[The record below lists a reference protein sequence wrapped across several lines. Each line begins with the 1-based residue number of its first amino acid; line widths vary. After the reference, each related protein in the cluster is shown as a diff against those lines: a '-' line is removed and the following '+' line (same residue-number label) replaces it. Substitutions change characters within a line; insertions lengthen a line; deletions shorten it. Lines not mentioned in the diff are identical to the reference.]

1 VSASGGAGAVV
12 MDRLAGWPRGC
23 SDDREVILQA
33 PAVDC
38 ARPPVKVAIRG
49 PLRGERCFAL
59 FGATATFA
67 VPFAA
72 FTSLVLYH
80 FYVRGS
86 FLLDSGL
93 LAYLAAH
100 GGAVLPTPHVLG
112 GQSFFATHLTPIF
125 LVTTQLRRW
134 LPVSDA
140 QFFALF
146 IGLCHALPGLGVF
159 WLLRSGFGL
168 RRPMGIVLA
177 ALLGMAF
184 SFNGL
189 ALAIAR
195 YPHFEMLIVGGAIL
209 FAVAL
214 SRGQHLV
221 AAFWFALCLA
231 TREDAGFHLFAILFI
246 LVAVNRWH
254 RVPWSAQRAEIV
266 FAAVALAFSLAEI
279 LLQMAIGEG
288 QSSLVRI
295 YLGDPPFGSLSPEV
309 LAGRLLGYFLYRAY
323 LVVPAAIALSWAVWT
338 RNPYIMVGYVAF
350 LPYLLLHLGARS
362 EIAAT
367 LSGYYAY
374 PLMIA
379 AFWPLLGAWLDPRR
393 GTLRQTATVP
403 ALAFAAM
410 IAGSFAAVPRQYNP
424 GGLGFPASLVSPPSL
439 ARMDATERAIAALSR
454 SKPMLGNLVIDD
466 SVLALAPDDFE
477 RGETLL
483 ASTHA
488 PPDTAVYFEQGYG
501 AEAVRAMAAA
511 ADLSRHYRVSGTSIR
526 LATDRALDPS
536 LPLVALLVPV
546 DAPD

>member
-1 VSASGGAGAVV
+1 VV
-12 MDRLAGWPRGC
+12 GVKDRLAGRKRGC
-23 SDDREVILQA
+23 ADDRAVILQA

-38 ARPPVKVAIRG
+38 ARTPGTVAIRG
-49 PLRGERCFAL
+49 PLRRERCFAL
-59 FGATATFA
+59 FGATATFG

-100 GGAVLPTPHVLG
+100 GGAFLPTPRVLG

-125 LVTTQLRRW
+125 LVTAQLRRW

-214 SRGQHLV
+214 SRGKHL
-221 AAFWFALCLA
+221 AAALWFALCLA
-231 TREDAGFHLFAILFI
+231 TREDAGFHLFAILFVLI
-246 LVAVNRWH
+246 ALNRWH
-254 RVPWSAQRAEIV
+254 AVPWSAQRAEIV
-266 FAAVALAFSLAEI
+266 FAAVALVFSLAEI
-279 LLQMAIGEG
+279 LVQMAIAEG

-309 LAGRLLGYFLYRAY
+309 LAGRLLGYFAYRTY
-323 LVVPAAIALSWAVWT
+323 LVVPAAIAVLWAVRT
-338 RNPYIMVGYVAF
+338 RNPYILVGYVAF
-350 LPYLLLHLGARS
+350 LPYLLLHLTARS

-374 PLMIA
+374 PFMIA
-379 AFWPLLGAWLDPRR
+379 AFWPLLGVWLNRR
-393 GTLRQTATVP
+393 RLTAQQTPTVP
-403 ALAFAAM
+403 VLAFAAM

-424 GGLGFPASLVSPPSL
+424 GGLEFPASLISPPSL
-439 ARMDATERAIAALSR
+439 ARMNATERAIAALSR
-454 SKPMLGNLVIDD
+454 SKPMLGKVVVDD

-477 RGETLL
+477 PGETLL

-488 PPDTAVYFEQGYG
+488 PPDTAVYFDQGYG
-501 AEAVRAMAAA
+501 AKAVRAMAAA
-511 ADLSRHYRVSGTSIR
+511 ADLTRNYRVSGTSIR
-526 LATDRALDPS
+526 LATDRAIDPS
-536 LPLVALLVPV
+536 LPLAALLVPA
-546 DAPD
+546 DGPD